1 MKLDLLKFHLQS
13 VLSGLESKE
22 AGDDEEEAEDSDLEI
37 TTDEGMH
44 EVVNNDNEGDVF
56 EGFMDSGM

>member
-1 MKLDLLKFHLQS
+1 MKLDLLKFRLQS

-22 AGDDEEEAEDSDLEI
+22 AGDDEEEAEESDLEI

-56 EGFMDSGM
+56 EGFMDSDM